1 MKKETISCSTFKQLI
16 KEDTHLL
23 ILDVRDEEKFLQGS
37 LTVSD
42 IVTWNE
48 PYVHMKEQ
56 EQPFDEDISRSLQDA
71 TIITVC
77 TTGNKAQKAA
87 ALLREKGYRAL
98 ALEGGLTAWNE
109 TNEKIK

>member
-1 MKKETISCSTFKQLI
+1 MKKETISSSTFKQLI
-16 KEDTHLL
+16 EEVTPLL
-23 ILDVRDEEKFLQGS
+23 ILDVRDKEKFLQGS
-37 LTVSD
+37 LTVSG
-42 IVTWNE
+42 IATRNE

-56 EQPFDEDISRSLQDA
+56 DQPFDEDTSRSLQDA

-109 TNEKIK
+109 SNEIIK

>member
-1 MKKETISCSTFKQLI
+1 MQKETISCSTFRKTIQ
-16 KEDTHLL
+16 EESNLL
-23 ILDVRDEEKFLQGS
+23 LVDVRDEEKFLQES
-37 LTVSD
+37 LHIEGIETK
-42 IVTWNE
+42 NA

-56 EQPFDEDISRSLQDA
+56 DQPFDEKTSHTFRDA

-98 ALEGGLTAWNE
+98 ALEGGLTAWNDLKE
-109 TNEKIK
+109 NR